1 MSDWLT
7 DDLSRP
13 PEDSGTIHKKI
24 LSETALL
31 AGSLNIFLLLLF
43 PTVLT
48 LYISGRKAY
57 AYTSGLSCPRPPRS
71 TTSWAHSH
79 SAARCTHDGC
89 KRLQRA
95 TAMQVGGS
103 TFRGTVLPYFLSTL
117 SWLIYLQTLTAIP
130 LSTMPPDGYSL
141 HDVVILP
148 LKAVGGSVRSTLPTG
163 YVVPAHPEKDGVSTP
178 AWAYRGQDVVARQ
191 QEGAAR

>member
-7 DDLSRP
+7 DDLPRP
-13 PEDSGTIHKKI
+13 PEDSGTIQVM
-24 LSETALL
+24 
-31 AGSLNIFLLLLF
+31 IFARPHYIRARDYHFVAYFPQSSPFESGIEECAHTSDLF
-43 PTVLT
+43 
-48 LYISGRKAY
+48 R
-57 AYTSGLSCPRPPRS
+57 PRPPRS

-79 SAARCTHDGC
+79 SAARYTHDGC

-141 HDVVILP
+141 HDVALLP